1 MTGWIA
7 SAHRPSSPRREPLR
21 PVPTDSTRRK
31 RKRRALFLSE
41 AAVDDIAGIY
51 RWYTQPGAGAA
62 AARRV
67 RAIRSAIRGLIEYP
81 CRFRR
86 GQHPGSRELITQNH
100 VVVYELHPD
109 TGDDS
114 TAGDVFIVRV
124 FGPGQS
130 RDQL

>member
-7 SAHRPSSPRREPLR
+7 SARRPSSPRHGPPG
-21 PVPTDSTRRK
+21 PVPTDSTRRR

-41 AAVDDIAGIY
+41 AAIDDIAGIY
-51 RWYTQPGAGAA
+51 RWYRQPGAGAA

-67 RAIRSAIRGLIEYP
+67 RAIRSAIRGLVEYP

-86 GQHPGSRELITQNH
+86 GQHPDTRELITQGH
-100 VVVYELHPD
+100 VVVYEVHSD
-109 TGDDS
+109 TGNDT